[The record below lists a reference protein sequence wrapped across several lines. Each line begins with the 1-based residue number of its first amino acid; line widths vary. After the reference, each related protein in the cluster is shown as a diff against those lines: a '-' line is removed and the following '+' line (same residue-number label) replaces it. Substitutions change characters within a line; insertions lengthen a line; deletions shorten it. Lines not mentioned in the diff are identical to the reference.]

1 MKFVGSKNKISKQIA
16 PILQS
21 LIDQN
26 NVKIYFE
33 PFVGGC
39 NMIDKIQCNNKVG
52 NDIHKEL
59 IALLQ
64 KVQSGWIPPDTIS
77 EAEYNAVRLHKE
89 DYPDYYVGLVGF
101 CSTFGSK
108 WFGGYARGFK
118 ADKVT
123 PRDIPNEA
131 IRNLMAQV
139 SQIQGIKLI
148 CKNYL
153 DIDMSGLRNAL
164 IYCDPPYQGTTK
176 YSTENFDYGKF
187 YDWCRE
193 VGKTNI
199 LCANFSIIHY
209 QFGHFALND
218 EVKPYFSGCNINN
231 FSVLTSCSCT
241 FRLVVT
247 VFCQIQVKSSGIL
260 YSDTHKILVLRG
272 RIK

>member
-1 MKFVGSKNKISKQIA
+1 
-16 PILQS
+16 
-21 LIDQN
+21 
-26 NVKIYFE
+26 
-33 PFVGGC
+33 
-39 NMIDKIQCNNKVG
+39 MIDKIQCNNRIG

-64 KVQSGWIPPDTIS
+64 KIQSGWIPPDTIS
-77 EAEYNAVRLHKE
+77 EEEYNAVRLHKE

-153 DIDMSGLRNAL
+153 DIDMSKLHNAL

-176 YSTENFDYGKF
+176 YFTKDFDYEKF

-193 VGKTNI
+193 VAEANIVCVSEYQMPEDFTCIWQKTVTTS
-199 LCANFSIIHY
+199 LKVQKH
-209 QFGHFALND
+209 
-218 EVKPYFSGCNINN
+218 EVRIEKLFMLHPEKYG
-231 FSVLTSCSCT
+231 LTSSFKT
-241 FRLVVT
+241 
-247 VFCQIQVKSSGIL
+247 K
-260 YSDTHKILVLRG
+260 
-272 RIK
+272 